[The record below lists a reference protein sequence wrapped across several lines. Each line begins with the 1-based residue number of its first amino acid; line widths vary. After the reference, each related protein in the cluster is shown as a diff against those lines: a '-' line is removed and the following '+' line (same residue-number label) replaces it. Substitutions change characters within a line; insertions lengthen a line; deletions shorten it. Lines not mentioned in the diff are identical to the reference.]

1 MLASIEESLAIIR
14 EIDAD
19 RRTAERYLLHYP
31 ELLKDYEAA
40 RRVVVDGE
48 PVVDVGQ
55 PPVMVSFSD
64 PEKGREEN
72 VGGGRSNLPG
82 NPTEARALKAAAYD
96 EKQDAYTWL
105 KAVEIVQRSLG
116 ERKNIFIEIRRK
128 AEAQAMEARVQ
139 GRPGWVVYCQM
150 HYQAA
155 IAERFLDSA
164 RYVGERTI
172 REWWGQL
179 ISRVAAVH
187 ARIK

>member
-1 MLASIEESLAIIR
+1 MKS
-14 EIDAD
+14 
-19 RRTAERYLLHYP
+19 
-31 ELLKDYEAA
+31 
-40 RRVVVDGE
+40 
-48 PVVDVGQ
+48 
-55 PPVMVSFSD
+55 VS
-64 PEKGREEN
+64 
-72 VGGGRSNLPG
+72 
-82 NPTEARALKAAAYD
+82 YD

-116 ERKNIFIEIRRK
+116 ERKNIFIEIRRE

-164 RYVGERTI
+164 GYVGERTI

>member
-1 MLASIEESLAIIR
+1 MLASIEEGLAIIR

-40 RRVVVDGE
+40 RRVAVDGE
-48 PVVDVGQ
+48 PVVDADK
-55 PPVMVSFSD
+55 PPMMEPFPKD
-64 PEKGREEN
+64 GKIEN
-72 VGGGRSNLPG
+72 VGGGRSNLSG

-96 EKQDAYTWL
+96 EKQDAYAWL

-116 ERKNIFIEIRRK
+116 ERKNIFIEIRRE

-150 HYQAA
+150 HYQNA

>member
-1 MLASIEESLAIIR
+1 MLASIEEGLAIIR

-31 ELLKDYEAA
+31 ELLQEYEGA
-40 RRVVVDGE
+40 RLVAVDGE
-48 PVVDVGQ
+48 PVVDADK
-55 PPVMVSFSD
+55 PPIMEPFPKD
-64 PEKGREEN
+64 GKIEN

-82 NPTEARALKAAAYD
+82 NPTEARVLKAVAYD

-116 ERKNIFIEIRRK
+116 ERKNIFIEIRRE